1 MTCGRLHLV
10 GIVGMLLALLQYSPA
25 VAQVSEPHKL
35 LAEADRLAWLRVW
48 TRAEPLYARARDAF
62 RANGDERNALYAE
75 VSQLRGQLPTLPVPD
90 VSERLSDY
98 LDNPLVRNDE
108 RLRLRVLIIKG
119 ETDEDLD
126 PSLSQR
132 SWTEAL
138 ALAQKLN
145 EPAWA
150 NRARGELGLVA
161 FLQGDTNTA
170 IVNLGQAIKL
180 AETNGDTSSLVRW
193 LTLFGHGYVE
203 LGRPEQAFDFYER
216 ALKIARAVPELQ
228 MPFMTLVGKADA
240 LIKVGRVSEAEELIT
255 ATLAEASKEGALG
268 YQAEL
273 TTRLGLVAV
282 ARKQIPRALEEMANA
297 AEFARAA
304 GANRILAGL
313 ALERARILRQ
323 GKRTAEAESVLRE
336 GIISSRSMGERLLL
350 PRLLGQLAD
359 LQLSRGRRAEA
370 SELLQEA
377 DDILEGLLT
386 NASSPW
392 VRGRILGSMDE
403 VVSARIRL
411 EGERPDATPTA
422 LFAVLER
429 ARARSLV
436 DLLHARPLS
445 QVRQPEELRAA
456 ERKIAALQMQ
466 LLRTTNRMNRQRL
479 LDEIFRAEEALAPMT
494 TELFSRS
501 RRTARAPVT
510 LRAVQSALRPNELL
524 FEVALG
530 EPASFGIVVN
540 RSAARV
546 LRLPGRAVIQ
556 EQADR
561 LVSAARAGKDVQADA
576 RVLST
581 TLFSELP
588 ELAAHHRLLIS
599 VDGSLQ
605 QVPFELLERPT
616 AQGRRLLETHVVSYT
631 PSASILM
638 MLRTRAE
645 GLETSTSRIA
655 LAVGA
660 SPPAAV
666 GTSGKASG
674 PVTRG
679 VYDLDATQL
688 RPLPLAAE
696 EAEAVR
702 TAFGT
707 RASEVLVKDEATE
720 AAVKQQPLAD
730 YRVVHLAAHGIMST
744 KFPARS
750 ALVLRPS
757 GNEDGLLQA
766 REILNLR
773 LNAALVTLS
782 ACDTS
787 SGATHGQDGV
797 ASLVRP
803 FVAAGARAVVANL
816 WAADDTFS
824 AALMREFYRELAGG
838 TDIGESLR
846 RAKLRMIETFGPEAI
861 PRLWS
866 GVLAYGDASA
876 VVIPNGKATQS
887 GGSK

>member
-1 MTCGRLHLV
+1 MTCDRLHLV
-10 GIVGMLLALLQYSPA
+10 GIVGTLLAFLQYSLA
-25 VAQVSEPHKL
+25 VAQVSDPHKL

-48 TRAEPLYARARDAF
+48 TRAEPLYAKARAAF
-62 RANGDERNALYAE
+62 VASGDERNAVYAE
-75 VSQLRGQLPTLPVPD
+75 VSQLRGRLPTLAVPD
-90 VSERLSDY
+90 VSERLSEY
-98 LDNPLVRNDE
+98 LDHPLVQNDE
-108 RLRLRVLIIKG
+108 RLRLRVLVIKG

-150 NRARGELGLVA
+150 NRTRGELGLVA

-170 IVNLGQAIKL
+170 VVNLGQAIKV

-216 ALKIARAVPELQ
+216 ALKIARSVPELQ
-228 MPFMTLVGKADA
+228 MPFMTLVGKSDA
-240 LIKVGRVSEAEELIT
+240 LLKTGRLSEAEELIT
-255 ATLAEASKEGALG
+255 STLAEAAKEGSLG

-273 TTRLGLVAV
+273 RVRLALVAV
-282 ARKQIPRALEEMANA
+282 ARKQIPQALDEMARA

-323 GKRTAEAESVLRE
+323 ADRITDAESVLRE
-336 GIISSRSMGERLLL
+336 GIGASRSMGERLLL
-350 PRLLGQLAD
+350 PRLLATLAD
-359 LQLSRGRRAEA
+359 VQLSRGRR
-370 SELLQEA
+370 SESSQMLQEA

-403 VVSARIRL
+403 VVSVRIRL
-411 EGERPDATPTA
+411 EGERAGAAPTP
-422 LFAVLER
+422 LFTVVER

-436 DLLHARPLS
+436 DLLHSRPLS
-445 QVRQPEELRAA
+445 DVRKPEELRAG
-456 ERKIAALQMQ
+456 ERRIATLQMR
-466 LLRTTNRMNRQRL
+466 LLRTTNRAARQRL
-479 LDEIFRAEEALAPMT
+479 LDEIFKAEEALAPMT
-494 TELFSRS
+494 TELFTRS
-501 RRTARAPVT
+501 RRTARAAVT
-510 LRAVQSALRPNELL
+510 LGAVQSALRADELL
-524 FEVALG
+524 FEIALG
-530 EPASFGIVVN
+530 EPASFGIVMT
-540 RSAARV
+540 RSTARV
-546 LRLPGRAVIQ
+546 QRLAGRAAIQ
-556 EQADR
+556 AQAER
-561 LVSAARAGKDVQADA
+561 LVSAVRGGKDVQADA
-576 RVLST
+576 KALGATLLSG
-581 TLFSELP
+581 LR
-588 ELAAHHRLLIS
+588 ELAAHRRLVIS
-599 VDGSLQ
+599 VDGTLQ
-605 QVPFELLERPT
+605 QVPFELLEQPSPS
-616 AQGRRLLETHVVSYT
+616 GRRLLDTHVVSYT

-638 MLRTRAE
+638 MLRARPAGPE
-645 GLETSTSRIA
+645 SPRIA

-660 SPPAAV
+660 SPQGSS
-666 GTSGKASG
+666 GTNGAPGGG

-696 EAEAVR
+696 EAESVGA
-702 TAFGT
+702 AFGT
-707 RASEVLVKDEATE
+707 RVSQVLVKDAATE
-720 AAVKQQPLAD
+720 AALKQQPLAD

-757 GNEDGLLQA
+757 GEEDGLLQA

-787 SGATHGQDGV
+787 TGTAQGQDGV
-797 ASLVRP
+797 ASLIRP

-824 AALMREFYRELAGG
+824 AALMREFYRELARGA
-838 TDIGESLR
+838 DIGESLR
-846 RAKLRMIETFGPEAI
+846 RAKLRIIETFGPEAV

-866 GVLAYGDASA
+866 GVLAYGDAAATVVQSGSA
-876 VVIPNGKATQS
+876 THG